1 MPWQR
6 GHLGH
11 ISSLF
16 QSKIELYIVR
26 ILVGAHIT
34 PNKPSA
40 WTNAKIIKGG
50 VLLLRVTGPL
60 SLEGCYW
67 NPHALPLYFLKS
79 LLTWGPSFYEPHRY
93 HLSASCFLFL
103 KCGVTRWLECP
114 QGVKVELGGNW
125 ADETRGVPG
134 ENAACQS

>member
-1 MPWQR
+1 MKSPVQCPGSVDTWDI
-6 GHLGH
+6 LA
-11 ISSLF
+11 LFF

-40 WTNAKIIKGG
+40 WTNAKIIKDG
-50 VLLLRVTGPL
+50 VLLLRVTAPARVGGAVGILRAP
-60 SLEGCYW
+60 C
-67 NPHALPLYFLKS
+67 YFLKS
-79 LLTWGPSFYEPHRY
+79 LLTQRPSFHEPRRY

-114 QGVKVELGGNW
+114 QAVKVELGRKW
-125 ADETRGVPG
+125 ADGT
-134 ENAACQS
+134 